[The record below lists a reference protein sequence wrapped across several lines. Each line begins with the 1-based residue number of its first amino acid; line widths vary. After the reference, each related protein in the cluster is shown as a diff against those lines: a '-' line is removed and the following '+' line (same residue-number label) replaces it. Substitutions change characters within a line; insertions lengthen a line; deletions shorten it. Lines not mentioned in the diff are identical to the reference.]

1 MYTVI
6 AKTSEEQTDNYI
18 CFYKEAD
25 KIWIRIGAMEE
36 RGFTFDEVECI
47 IDKLNQCC
55 RQNIDTSRN
64 YL

>member
-6 AKTSEEQTDNYI
+6 ATKSEEQTDNYI

-36 RGFTFDEVECI
+36 RGFTLDEVDDIVE
-47 IDKLNQCC
+47 KLKQCC
-55 RQNIDTSRN
+55 
-64 YL
+64 LLEE